1 VTTIT
6 IESGW
11 SEEIIRRRTEEIKRV
26 TKLFGFDSVFEL
38 NLPKTQLDQ
47 VQMGDL
53 VAKNSNVFK
62 KFEPEEVFVPHPGDV
77 HTDHR
82 LVFDAVTSSTK
93 WFRYPS
99 VK

>member
-53 VAKNSNVFK
+53 VAKNSNVFNLNRK
-62 KFEPEEVFVPHPGDV
+62 KSLYLIQAMYTPI
-77 HTDHR
+77 TAWC
-82 LVFDAVTSSTK
+82 LMQ
-93 WFRYPS
+93 
-99 VK
+99 